1 MHESAFI
8 SIELLVGT
16 YAFFTLAL
24 WFLWVRIPIIFS
36 NKTNQSPKISVII
49 PVRNEAK
56 YIEDLLKDLNQQTYP
71 SDKFEVWIVDDES
84 TDSTPIIVDIFIK
97 NLSKFN
103 LKTIQLQS
111 AIGLTSPKKRAI
123 QAALSQATGEL
134 IVTTDGDCRVGPDWL
149 TSLAECYQNTQAKL
163 ISGPVT
169 FIAEG
174 TLAAHL
180 QTVEFSSLI
189 GSGAAAIAAGSPS
202 LCNGAN
208 LAYEKNAFVEV
219 GGFAGNEH
227 LASGDDEFLMHK
239 IAARYPGSVRFLKD
253 SRAIVRTVTHTS
265 WQGFY
270 RQRKRWAS
278 KWKHYKNPLSIA
290 LALYV
295 FACNAVLIVALG
307 LGLSGVLSWPQV
319 YVILLT
325 KWVPE
330 WFFIGGVLS
339 FLQKPKSL
347 LYIPLVQLIYPFY
360 VMFFGLVVQ
369 KPTYVWKGRRLS

>member
-1 MHESAFI
+1 MHEWSFFA
-8 SIELLVGT
+8 IEFLVAT
-16 YAFFTLAL
+16 YAVFTLTL
-24 WFLWVRIPIIFS
+24 WFLWSKIPAL
-36 NKTNQSPKISVII
+36 SPTKNTPVPRISVVV
-49 PVRNEAK
+49 PVRNEAQH
-56 YIEDLLKDLNQQTYP
+56 IGALLKDLNHQTYDP
-71 SDKFEVWIVDDES
+71 HLFEVWIVDD
-84 TDSTPIIVDIFIK
+84 DSSDNTAYLVDTFIQ
-97 NLSKFN
+97 NSS
-103 LKTIQLQS
+103 IQLK
-111 AIGLTSPKKRAI
+111 IIRLPNNPTLTSPKKRAI
-123 QAALSQATGEL
+123 QAALTQATGEL

-149 TSLAECYQNTQAKL
+149 TSLAECYRSTQTKL

-169 FIAEG
+169 FTPEG

-208 LAYEKNAFVEV
+208 LAYEKKTFEEV
-219 GGFAGNEH
+219 GGFTGNEH

-239 IAARYPGSVRFLKD
+239 IAARYPGRVQFLKD
-253 SRAIVRTVTHTS
+253 PRALVRTVPHTS

-278 KWKHYKNPLSIA
+278 KWKHYKNPVSIA

-295 FACNAVLIVALG
+295 FACNAILIVALV
-307 LGLSGVLSWPQV
+307 LGLLGVLSWPQV
-319 YVILLT
+319 FVILLT

-360 VMFFGLVVQ
+360 VTFFGLVVQ
-369 KPTYVWKGRRLS
+369 KPTYIWKGRRLS

>member
-1 MHESAFI
+1 MHEWSFFL
-8 SIELLVGT
+8 IESLVAT
-16 YAFFTLAL
+16 YAVFTLAL
-24 WFLWVRIPIIFS
+24 WFLWLKIPANS
-36 NKTNQSPKISVII
+36 STQRRLPPKISVII
-49 PVRNEAK
+49 PVRNESQHISA
-56 YIEDLLKDLNQQTYP
+56 LLKDLNHQTYDP
-71 SDKFEVWIVDDES
+71 HLFEVWIVDD
-84 TDSTPIIVDIFIK
+84 DSSDNTACIVDTFIQ
-97 NLSKFN
+97 NAFIP
-103 LKTIQLQS
+103 LKIIRLPNNPT
-111 AIGLTSPKKRAI
+111 LTSPKKRAI
-123 QAALSQATGEL
+123 QAAITQATGEL

-149 TSLAECYQNTQAKL
+149 ISLADNYQHTQAKL

-169 FIAEG
+169 FTPEG
-174 TLAAHL
+174 TLTAHL

-208 LAYEKNAFVEV
+208 LAYEKKAFEEV
-219 GGFAGNEH
+219 GGFTGNEH

-239 IAARYPGSVRFLKD
+239 IAARYPGRVQFLKD
-253 SRAIVRTVTHTS
+253 PRSIVRTVPHSS
-265 WQGFY
+265 WKGFY

-278 KWKHYKNPLSIA
+278 KWKHYKNPVSIA

-295 FACNAVLIVALG
+295 FACNATVIVALV
-307 LGLSGVLSWPQV
+307 LGLLGVLSWSQV
-319 YVILLT
+319 FVILLT

-360 VMFFGLVVQ
+360 VTFFGLVVQ
-369 KPTYVWKGRRLS
+369 KPTYTWKGRRLS

>member
-1 MHESAFI
+1 MHEWSFFA
-8 SIELLVGT
+8 IEFLVGT
-16 YAFFTLAL
+16 YAIFTLVV
-24 WFLWVRIPIIFS
+24 WFLWTRISPIPPNKS
-36 NKTNQSPKISVII
+36 NQLPKISVII
-49 PVRNEAK
+49 PVRNEANH
-56 YIEDLLKDLNQQTYP
+56 IEDLLEDLNQQTYP
-71 SDKFEVWIVDDES
+71 TDHFEVWIVDDES
-84 TDSTPIIVDIFIK
+84 TDATPTLVDNFIK
-97 NLSKFN
+97 GSS
-103 LKTIQLQS
+103 IQLKIIRLQS
-111 AIGLTSPKKRAI
+111 STAITSPKKRAI
-123 QAALSQATGEL
+123 QAALIQATGEL

-149 TSLAECYQNTQAKL
+149 TSLAECYQSTQAKL

-169 FIAEG
+169 FTPEG
-174 TLAAHL
+174 TLADHM

-208 LAYEKNAFVEV
+208 LAYEKKAFEEV
-219 GGFAGNEH
+219 GGFTGNEH

-239 IAARYPGSVRFLKD
+239 IAARYPGSVQFLKD
-253 SRAIVRTVTHTS
+253 PRAIVRTVPHTS

-278 KWKHYKNPLSIA
+278 KWKHYNNPVSIA

-295 FACNAVLIVALG
+295 FACNAILIIALG
-307 LGLSGVLSWPQV
+307 LGMVGFLSWPQV
-319 YVILLT
+319 SVILLT

-339 FLQKPKSL
+339 FLQKQKSL

-360 VMFFGLVVQ
+360 VTFFGLVVQ

>member
-1 MHESAFI
+1 MSRAFLL
-8 SIELLVGT
+8 IEFLVAT
-16 YAFFTLAL
+16 YAVFTLVL
-24 WFLWVRIPIIFS
+24 WFLWSRIPAIS
-36 NKTNQSPKISVII
+36 PTNNTPPPKISVII
-49 PVRNEAK
+49 PVRNEAQH
-56 YIEDLLKDLNQQTYP
+56 IGALLKDLNHQTYDP
-71 SDKFEVWIVDDES
+71 HLFEVWIVDDGS
-84 TDSTPIIVDIFIK
+84 SDNTAYIVDTFIQ
-97 NLSKFN
+97 NSSIP
-103 LKTIQLQS
+103 LKIIRLPNNPT
-111 AIGLTSPKKRAI
+111 LTSPKKRAI
-123 QAALSQATGEL
+123 QAALTQATGEL
-134 IVTTDGDCRVGPDWL
+134 IVTTDGDCRVGPEWL
-149 TSLAECYQNTQAKL
+149 TSLAACYQSTQAKL

-169 FIAEG
+169 FTPEG

-208 LAYEKNAFVEV
+208 LAYEKKAFEEV
-219 GGFAGNEH
+219 GGFTGNEH
-227 LASGDDEFLMHK
+227 IASGDDEFLMHK
-239 IAARYPGSVRFLKD
+239 IAARYPGSVQFLKD
-253 SRAIVRTVTHTS
+253 PRAIVRTVPHTS

-278 KWKHYKNPLSIA
+278 KWKHYKNPVSIA

-295 FACNAVLIVALG
+295 FACNAILIVALG
-307 LGLSGVLSWPQV
+307 LGIFGFLSWPQV
-319 YVILLT
+319 FVILLT

-360 VMFFGLVVQ
+360 VTFFGLVVQ
-369 KPTYVWKGRRLS
+369 KPTYIWKDRRLS